1 MGTEQIDAGQ
11 GNDGAGRGQ
20 GASSEQGAGQG
31 ARRGAVATSA
41 ADAAAGNGAS
51 LGLALVTGGA
61 SGMGRSTVEQ
71 LAHDGFKVILVDR
84 NGPLAEQEAAS
95 LREQGLDVEARAID
109 LTDEHAVRAM
119 VRELPPL
126 RALVNNAGLFD
137 ERKFLDV
144 TSDDFRRIY
153 EINLVAVATLTQE
166 AARKMEDGA
175 RIVNIASRAYLGA
188 KNHPHYVASKAAVV
202 GYTRASAM
210 ELAPRGI
217 LVNAIAPGLIDT
229 PILQALTPERLA
241 AQLSLQPTGKAGRP
255 EDIARAVSFLVSPT
269 MGFITGQVLFVDGGK
284 SLGGSGS

>member
-1 MGTEQIDAGQ
+1 MAHEDINDAGTSRADMI
-11 GNDGAGRGQ
+11 GVGRGSATP
-20 GASSEQGAGQG
+20 ASDTD
-31 ARRGAVATSA
+31 ARLVAAPS
-41 ADAAAGNGAS
+41 AS

-61 SGMGRSTVEQ
+61 SGMGRATVEQ
-71 LAHDGFKVILVDR
+71 LARDGFQVVLVDR
-84 NGPLAEQEAAS
+84 NGTLAEQEAAA
-95 LREQGLDVEARAID
+95 LRAQGLAVDARALD
-109 LTDEHAVRAM
+109 LTDEAAVRALI
-119 VRELPPL
+119 RELPPL

-137 ERKFLDV
+137 ERKFLEV
-144 TSDDFRRIY
+144 TSDDFRRLY
-153 EINLVAVATLTQE
+153 EINLVAITTLTQE
-166 AARKMEDGA
+166 AALKMEDGA
-175 RIVNIASRAYLGA
+175 RIVNITSRAYLGA
-188 KNHPHYVASKAAVV
+188 KNHPHYVASKAALV